1 MNNKIITSLLL
12 LASIL
17 LPATLL
23 AQFFEK
29 QKVVVWEIFDRNND
43 VKVASSTK
51 QQIRAS
57 IVDAFVGSRNYEA
70 YEGNMN
76 DVKSRVRA
84 KGLSES
90 PTNIAKVAR
99 ELYKVDYVLFTTIKL
114 LQHSNSYDDYQ
125 VHLSSELFSTE
136 TQKSE
141 RIAYVDMKSDVNAI
155 SGACTQLLSSLLQE
169 QITTQSIQRTIQ
181 YSTSQA
187 SSYSGS
193 SQNYVEDAN
202 CGLNMRMIYVEG
214 GTFTMGATAEQSDEA
229 YDDEYPT
236 HEVALSSYYIA
247 ECEVTQEQ
255 WEKIM
260 GTTVYD
266 QWAKTQD
273 ASYYGIEWMC
283 NRRGVGNNYPMFA
296 VNWYDACEFCQK
308 LSSLTGR
315 TYILPT
321 EAQWEYAARG
331 GNKSQNYKYSGSY
344 IIDAVAWYYNNAP
357 NYDPYYHS
365 TQPVKSK
372 RANELG
378 IYDMSGNVW
387 EWCMD
392 FYAPYSSSKQYNPTC
407 NRGNRIV
414 LRGGNAQN
422 DAGKCRVSCRDTG
435 NPYSRYTTRGFR
447 VVCIP

>member
-1 MNNKIITSLLL
+1 MNNKIIVPLLL
-12 LASIL
+12 LAVIL
-17 LPATLL
+17 LPSTLS

-76 DVKSRVRA
+76 DVKSRIRA
-84 KGLSES
+84 KGLTES

-99 ELYKVDYVLFTTIKL
+99 ELYKVDYVLFTTLKL
-114 LQHSNSYDDYQ
+114 LQHSSSYDDYQ

-141 RIAYVDMKSDVNAI
+141 RIAYVDMKSDVNEI

-169 QITTQSIQRTIQ
+169 HITTQSVQRDIQ
-181 YSTSQA
+181 YSASRT

-193 SQNYVEDAN
+193 SQNYVENAN
-202 CGLNMRMIYVEG
+202 CELNMRMIYVEG
-214 GTFTMGATAEQSDEA
+214 GAFTMGATAEQSDEA

-236 HEVALSSYYIA
+236 HEVVLSSYYIA

-260 GTTVYD
+260 GTTVYEQFGD
-266 QWAKTQD
+266 D
-273 ASYYGIEWMC
+273 C

-315 TYILPT
+315 TYVLPT

-357 NYDPYYHS
+357 NNGPYYHS

-392 FYAPYSSSKQYNPTC
+392 FYAPYSSSKQHNPTC
-407 NRGNRIV
+407 NRGDRVV

-422 DAGKCRVSCRDTG
+422 DARECRVSHRDTG
-435 NPYSRYTTRGFR
+435 NPNSRYTTRGFR